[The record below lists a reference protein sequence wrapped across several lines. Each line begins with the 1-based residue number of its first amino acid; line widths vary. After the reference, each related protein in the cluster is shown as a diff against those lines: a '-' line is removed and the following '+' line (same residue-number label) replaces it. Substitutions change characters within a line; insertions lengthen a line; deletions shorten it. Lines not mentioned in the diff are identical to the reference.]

1 MKIPATL
8 SDCLIIAYSTSALLS
23 ASPTSAAPQLTVA
36 DSKMPVRIVCSKSP
50 AEMEMGK
57 YLIKFLRARKFA
69 VQPNFV
75 NSYNASYA
83 GPQWVLATAKTYGT
97 LNLPDKCPVFAP
109 GTKDEAYVF
118 NAVRGAKAPV
128 VTMIGKTPSGLRAAV
143 ARLIGK
149 SANYGR
155 YLAITPGKEVVDP
168 LIELRM
174 MNVGQAA
181 RRQAPVGSPFEYA
194 NYETWDPAKIRAYPE
209 MIWQLGFNGVQ
220 VDECRGYGAIS
231 GDEFNRARRAVLTV
245 SKGAHDWHLFVS
257 LSQWGDVLYK
267 EEVTNCWNNPKDHQL
282 ILDFIK
288 EFAKTYA
295 PYADNI
301 TCRFCDPGGCTSN
314 GCDLYKTPQV
324 ITNEYLKEFRKY
336 NPSITG
342 TLSLWANTDFW
353 FYSPK
358 PIDMTNISYGHSLG
372 SQPAGSLFGR
382 PIPDGGKFLDTTFMP
397 KYIGIALHRVY
408 NQDQTRT
415 IVESGRPVDIKG
427 WYIGDQEM
435 NDNLTINMSSVDRIL
450 SKYPEEARHTVR
462 SQTIEMC
469 FHGLPQVV
477 NQYVAAQKLIN
488 PKRDLNTLMHE
499 FCTAVYGPQN
509 AKAVTDLYFACENGT
524 ESAIPRPSDF
534 GTAAYNVKM
543 RRVLHEA
550 SAVKIAAGWKP
561 NFAMPMPA
569 QHYVDMLIARL
580 RLTLAVS
587 EAKQAVDAARRQ
599 NSISGKGVKRS
610 IHVDVQNADG
620 GNIVSPG
627 GKDPE
632 LVTVLAKGGTIGQS
646 FTAGNGFAK
655 IGLYYTTLGSAN
667 SGLTVSLYDSVGG
680 NLIKSETFTNLPDNQ
695 HIWLYTQQPAGKY
708 YLELSA
714 PTGDNIAIYNSE
726 NSCPEG
732 QFMINRK
739 AIKVEPDLI
748 MQIKEKALKSLPA
761 LPIDPIYSQ
770 DASVIVQNFRTDS
783 IPEMIMKL

>member
-23 ASPTSAAPQLTVA
+23 ASPMSAGPQLTVA
-36 DSKMPVRIVCSKSP
+36 DTNKPVRIVCSKSP

-57 YLIKFLRARKFA
+57 YLIKYLKARKFA
-69 VQPNFV
+69 VQPTV
-75 NSYNASYA
+75 GSSYNASYA
-83 GPQWVLATAKTYGT
+83 GPQWVLATAKTYRL
-97 LNLPDKCPVFAP
+97 LNMADKCPAFAP
-109 GTKDEAYVF
+109 GSKDEAFVF
-118 NAVRGAKAPV
+118 SAVRGSKAPV
-128 VTMIGKTPSGLRAAV
+128 VLMVGKTPAGLRAAV

-149 SANYGR
+149 SANYGK

-168 LIELRM
+168 LIQLRL

-231 GDEFNRARRAVLTV
+231 GDEFNRARRAVQTV

-267 EEVTNCWNNPKDHQL
+267 EEVTNCWNDPKDHQL
-282 ILDFIK
+282 MVDFIK

-336 NPSITG
+336 NPTISC
-342 TLSLWANTDFW
+342 TLSLWANADFW
-353 FYSPK
+353 LSSPK
-358 PIDMTNISYGHSLG
+358 PVDMYNIWG
-372 SQPAGSLFGR
+372 SQPADSAFGR
-382 PIPDGGKFLDTTFMP
+382 TIPDGGKFLDATFMP
-397 KYIGIALHRVY
+397 KSVGIALHRIY

-415 IVESGRPVDIKG
+415 IVASGRPVDIKG

-435 NDNLTINMSSVDRIL
+435 NDNLTINMTAVDKII

-477 NQYVAAQKLIN
+477 NHYVAAQKLID

-509 AKAVTDLYFACENGT
+509 AKAMTDLYFACENGT
-524 ESAIPRPSDF
+524 ESPIPRPADF
-534 GTAAYNVKM
+534 GTAAYNVKL
-543 RRVLHEA
+543 RGVLNEA
-550 SAVKIAAGWKP
+550 STVKIAPGWKP
-561 NFAMPMPA
+561 NFALPMPV
-569 QHYVDMLIARL
+569 QHYVDMMIARL

-587 EAKQAVDAARRQ
+587 EAKQAVDIARKQ
-599 NSISGKGVKRS
+599 NGIAHRGAMRS
-610 IHVDVQNADG
+610 IHVDVQNAEG

-627 GKDPE
+627 GKDPA
-632 LVTVLAKGGTIGQS
+632 LSTVLENGMTIGQS
-646 FTAGNGFAK
+646 FRADRAYAK
-655 IGLYYTTLGSAN
+655 IGLYYTTFGTAN

-680 NLIKSETFTNLPDNQ
+680 KLIKSETYTNLPDNQ
-695 HIWLYTQQPAGKY
+695 HIWLYTQQPAGNY
-708 YLELSA
+708 YLELSD
-714 PTGDNIAIYNSE
+714 PSGGKIAIYNSE

-732 QFMINRK
+732 QLMVNRQPVK
-739 AIKVEPDLI
+739 TEPDLI
-748 MQIKEKALKSLPA
+748 LQIKEKAVKSLPV

-770 DASVIVQNFRTDS
+770 ESSVIVQSFRTDS